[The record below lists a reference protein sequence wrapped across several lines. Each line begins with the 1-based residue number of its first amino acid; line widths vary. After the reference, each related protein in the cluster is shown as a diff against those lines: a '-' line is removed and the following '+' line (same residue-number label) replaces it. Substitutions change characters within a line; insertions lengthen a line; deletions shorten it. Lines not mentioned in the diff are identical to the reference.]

1 MKSLR
6 AMLILLLVTTSIH
19 GDMLE
24 ITTTNSVV
32 INESISSASVTRD
45 IQELATLDYER
56 INKSDK
62 IYIVLNSPGGSIMAG
77 NKLINFANTIDNVH
91 TICMFCASM
100 AHAISQGVTGTRYAT
115 IDNIMM
121 AHRARGTFSGQFE
134 DGEVES
140 QLKLFKSLVRSMEQ
154 RNSDRIGITLKDYKS
169 KVRNEWWTY
178 GGESLKL
185 NVIDETIRLKC
196 SQGLINKK
204 IKTIVMTMFGPM
216 EGPEKSAC
224 PLM

>member
-1 MKSLR
+1 
-6 AMLILLLVTTSIH
+6 MLILLTLTTSIH
-19 GDMLE
+19 GKMLE
-24 ITTTNSVV
+24 ITTSNAVI
-32 INESISSASVTRD
+32 INESISGASVTRA

-56 INKSDK
+56 IDKTDK

-77 NKLINFANTIDNVH
+77 NKLINFANTIENVH

-100 AHAISQGVTGTRYAT
+100 AHAISQGVKGTRYAT

-121 AHRARGTFSGQFE
+121 AHRAKGTFSGQFE

-140 QLKLFKSLVRSMEQ
+140 QLALFKAIVRSMEV

-185 NVIDETIRLKC
+185 NIVDETIRLKC
-196 SQGLINKK
+196 SQGLIDKK
-204 IKTIVMTMFGPM
+204 IKSIRMTMFGPM
-216 EGPEKSAC
+216 EGPARSAC